1 MSKIVCYL
9 TQIARCGGQ
18 YRNRQLEPW
27 GIRARQASL
36 LLEICATPGISQ
48 DTLAKRLF
56 LDKSVVARALANL
69 EEQGLVERPV
79 CPNDRRV
86 IRLHPT
92 EKALQMQPQLQ
103 AVSDQWA
110 QFLTADM
117 TPEELAALEKLLER
131 LQARAAQWMEVAE

>member
-18 YRNRQLEPW
+18 YRNRRLEPW

-48 DTLAKRLF
+48 DTLARRIF

-69 EEQGLVERPV
+69 EEQDLVERLT
-79 CPNDRRV
+79 CQKDRRV

-92 EKALQMQPQLQ
+92 EKALEILPQLQ
-103 AVSDQWA
+103 AVSAQWERH
-110 QFLTADM
+110 LTADM
-117 TPEELAALEKLLER
+117 SPEELTVLESLLTR
-131 LQARAAQWMEVAE
+131 LQVRAAQWEDVE

>member
-9 TQIARCGGQ
+9 TQIARCSVQ
-18 YRNRQLEPW
+18 YRNRQLEPL
-27 GIRARQASL
+27 GIHVRQTNL

-56 LDKSVVARALANL
+56 LDKSVVARTLANL
-69 EEQGLVERPV
+69 EEQGLVERPT

-103 AVSDQWA
+103 AVSAQWA

-117 TPEELAALEKLLER
+117 TPEELAALETLLER
-131 LQARAAQWMEVAE
+131 LQARAAQWEDAE

>member
-1 MSKIVCYL
+1 MSMIVSYL
-9 TQIARCGGQ
+9 TQIAQCGGQ

-69 EEQGLVERPV
+69 EEQGLVERPT
-79 CPNDRRV
+79 CQKDRRV
-86 IRLHPT
+86 IRLQPT

-103 AVSDQWA
+103 AVNAQWA

-117 TPEELAALEKLLER
+117 TPEELAALETLLER
-131 LQARAAQWMEVAE
+131 LQTRAAKWMEVEE